1 MTQEKSSFELH
12 LEKLKKDYS
21 EQLPGKLSSVE
32 EDWKAL
38 CEQWLPERIQVLHRN
53 VHSLIGTSGTF
64 GFTNLSSSA
73 RELEVLLKPLLEMK
87 DASYTPDPQLRDEV
101 EHQIQNLF
109 RILNPHKKPEHSH
122 RERSLSNLAQHLSDT
137 RQSGTVAQDILIYYL
152 DDELAAPELLI
163 QNLISYGFKSKHF
176 RTMPNLLDAIHKNK
190 PSLVILDLMMPDIS
204 QDKVFAIARSIVN
217 KGIKVFIL
225 SGHDDFHSRLASV
238 RAGVQAYIL
247 KPADVP
253 SLVGYIRN
261 ALNLNIDKPAHILIV
276 DDQEAVAQFY
286 SHIFQEVGMQVTIEN
301 NSLNALQSMENH
313 IPDLLLLDLN
323 MPDCSGDELA
333 AVIRQYEEYQ
343 SIPILFLSADAAP
356 ERKTSLLEVGSDDL
370 LSKDMPPTELLR
382 QVKSRVERAKI
393 LTSMMY
399 QDSLTGLLNHA
410 QIQLAA
416 ERVFSHCQRN
426 QSHFTIAM
434 IDIDRFKSI
443 NDNYGHL
450 TGDRVIKALAQLLQQ
465 RLRVTDYLG
474 RFGGEEFML
483 VMPDINVNDAGNLI
497 NNLRKS
503 FNAINFK
510 EEDLSF
516 NVSFSAGIADSN
528 NMKSFMEQIKMA
540 DEALYRA
547 KHRGRNLVCA
557 SIPGKEK

>member
-12 LEKLKKDYS
+12 LEKLKKDYA
-21 EQLPGKLSSVE
+21 EQLPGKLSSIE
-32 EDWKAL
+32 ADWQTL
-38 CEQWLPERIQVLHRN
+38 CDQWQPERMLVLHRN

-64 GFTNLSSSA
+64 GFTSLSTSA
-73 RELEVLLKPLLEMK
+73 RELEVLLKPLLEHK
-87 DASYTPDPQLRDEV
+87 DPGFHPSQQLHDDV
-101 EHQIQNLF
+101 KHQIQTLF
-109 RILNPHKKPEHSH
+109 RILNPHKKADHN
-122 RERSLSNLAQHLSDT
+122 ERDRALGALAQQLSDA
-137 RQSGTVAQDILIYYL
+137 RQSGTVAHDILIYYL
-152 DDELAAPELLI
+152 DDELAAPEMLI

-176 RTMPNLLDAIHKNK
+176 RTMPLLLDAIHKNK

-204 QDKVFAIARSIVN
+204 QEKIFTIARSIVDM
-217 KGIKVFIL
+217 GIKVFIL
-225 SGHDDFHSRLASV
+225 SGHEDFQSRLSSV

-253 SLVGYIRN
+253 SLVGNIRN
-261 ALNLNIDKPAHILIV
+261 ALNLNIDKPAHILII
-276 DDQEAVAQFY
+276 DDQEAVAKFY
-286 SHIFQEVGMQVTIEN
+286 AHILQEVGMKVTIEN
-301 NSLNALQSMENH
+301 NPLNALQLMRVH

-333 AVIRQYEEYQ
+333 AVIRQYEQYQ

-370 LSKDMPPTELLR
+370 LSKGMPPTELVR

-416 ERVFSHCQRN
+416 ERVFSQCQRN
-426 QSHFTIAM
+426 QGHFTIAM

-450 TGDRVIKALAQLLQQ
+450 TGDRVIKALAQLLEQ
-465 RLRVTDYLG
+465 RLRSTDYLG

-483 VMPDINVNDAGNLI
+483 VMPDINVQDAGKLI
-497 NNLRKS
+497 NNLRKA

-510 EEDLSF
+510 EEEVTF
-516 NVSFSAGIADSN
+516 NVSFSAGIADN
-528 NMKSFMEQIKMA
+528 NAMKNFMEQIKMA

-557 SIPGKEK
+557 SIPGEEK

>member
-12 LEKLKKDYS
+12 LEKLKKDYAD
-21 EQLPGKLSSVE
+21 QLPGKLSNIE
-32 EDWKAL
+32 ADWRLL
-38 CEQWLPERIQVLHRN
+38 CDEWLPERILVLHRN

-64 GFTNLSSSA
+64 GFTTLSTSA
-73 RELEVLLKPLLEMK
+73 RELEMLLKPLVDIK
-87 DASYTPDPQLRDEV
+87 DSGFTPDQQLCEDV
-101 EHQIQNLF
+101 NHQIQKLF
-109 RILNPHKKPEHSH
+109 RILNPHKKADPNQ
-122 RERSLSNLAQHLSDT
+122 RDRALGNLAQQLSDA
-137 RQSGTVAQDILIYYL
+137 RQSGTVAHDILIYYL

-176 RTMPNLLDAIHKNK
+176 RTMPLLLDAIHQNK

-204 QDKVFAIARSIVN
+204 QEKIFTIARSIVN
-217 KGIKVFIL
+217 MGIKVFIL
-225 SGHDDFHSRLASV
+225 SGHEDFHSRLASV

-253 SLVGYIRN
+253 SLVGNIRN
-261 ALNLNIDKPAHILIV
+261 ALNLNIDKPAHILII
-276 DDQEAVAQFY
+276 DDQEAVAKFY
-286 SHIFQEVGMQVTIEN
+286 AHILQEVGMKVTIEN
-301 NSLNALQSMENH
+301 NPLNALQLMEAH

-333 AVIRQYEEYQ
+333 AVIRQYEQYQ

-370 LSKDMPPTELLR
+370 LSKGMPPTELVR

-416 ERVFSHCQRN
+416 ERVFSQCQRN

-450 TGDRVIKALAQLLQQ
+450 TGDRVIKALAQLLEQ
-465 RLRVTDYLG
+465 RLRSTDYLG

-483 VMPDINVNDAGNLI
+483 VMPDINVNDAGKLI
-497 NNLRKS
+497 NNLRKA

-510 EEDLSF
+510 EEEIIF
-516 NVSFSAGIADSN
+516 NVSFSAGIADN
-528 NMKSFMEQIKMA
+528 QTMKNFMEQIKMA

-557 SIPGKEK
+557 SIPGEEK

>member
-12 LEKLKKDYS
+12 LEKLKKDYAD
-21 EQLPGKLSSVE
+21 QLPGKLSSIE
-32 EDWKAL
+32 ADWQTL
-38 CEQWLPERIQVLHRN
+38 CGQWAPERILVLHRN

-64 GFTNLSSSA
+64 GFTSLSTSA
-73 RELEVLLKPLLEMK
+73 RELEIILKPLLDIK
-87 DASYTPDPQLRDEV
+87 DPAYIPDQQLCDDV
-101 EHQIQNLF
+101 DHQIQKLF
-109 RILNPHKKPEHSH
+109 RILNPHKKADHNQ
-122 RERSLSNLAQHLSDT
+122 RDRALGNLAQQLSDA
-137 RQSGTVAQDILIYYL
+137 RQSGTVAQDILIFYL
-152 DDELAAPELLI
+152 DDELAAPEMLI

-176 RTMPNLLDAIHKNK
+176 RTMPLLLDAIHKRK

-204 QDKVFAIARSIVN
+204 QEKIFTIARSIVDM
-217 KGIKVFIL
+217 GIKVFIL

-253 SLVGYIRN
+253 SLVGNIRN
-261 ALNLNIDKPAHILIV
+261 VLNLNIDKPAHILIV
-276 DDQEAVAQFY
+276 DDQEAVANFY
-286 SHIFQEVGMQVTIEN
+286 AHIFQEVGMRVTIEN
-301 NSLNALQSMENH
+301 NPLNALQLMETH

-333 AVIRQYEEYQ
+333 AVIRQYEQYQ

-370 LSKDMPPTELLR
+370 LSKGMPPTELVR

-416 ERVFSHCQRN
+416 ERVFSQCQRN
-426 QSHFTIAM
+426 QGKFTIAM

-450 TGDRVIKALAQLLQQ
+450 TGDRVIKALAQLLEQ
-465 RLRVTDYLG
+465 RLRGTDYLG

-483 VMPDINVNDAGNLI
+483 VMPDINVQDAGKLI
-497 NNLRKS
+497 NNLRKA

-510 EEDLSF
+510 EEELTF
-516 NVSFSAGIADSN
+516 NVSFSAGIADNHS
-528 NMKSFMEQIKMA
+528 MKTFMEQIKMA

-557 SIPGKEK
+557 SMPDEEK